1 MPRYH
6 KLGKT
11 PHKRHTTFKKADGG
25 YHYEELFG
33 TIGFDGM
40 SSLLYHIHRPTQ
52 VKEIRGS
59 YSVEPEIAVE
69 KNMKAYLLDAFKAP
83 KIKDLLES
91 RLSILINN
99 DLNIMLSAPTNKNQN
114 YFYKNTDGDEIIFIH
129 KGTGKLRTFIGNI
142 KFKEGDYLVI
152 PRGIIYKIDFD
163 TNDNRH
169 FIVES
174 YNPVYT
180 PKRYRNHFGQLLE
193 HSPYCERDLRFPDE
207 LETHDEEG
215 EFIMKI
221 KKEHLIHDYVYSHHP
236 FDVVGCDGYNFPY
249 AFSIHDF
256 EPITGRVHQP
266 PPVHQT
272 FETSRFV
279 LCSFC
284 PRMYDYHP

>member
-11 PHKRHTTFKKADGG
+11 PHKRHTTFKKTDGG

-193 HSPYCERDLRFPDE
+193 HSPYL
-207 LETHDEEG
+207 
-215 EFIMKI
+215 
-221 KKEHLIHDYVYSHHP
+221 
-236 FDVVGCDGYNFPY
+236 
-249 AFSIHDF
+249 
-256 EPITGRVHQP
+256 
-266 PPVHQT
+266 
-272 FETSRFV
+272 
-279 LCSFC
+279 
-284 PRMYDYHP
+284 